1 MALPSNKPAEFFKA
15 NQNQATCLRQ
25 PLIREAWYNESFP
38 SEWTDGIIIKI
49 PKKGN
54 LRECDNW
61 RGNYVLPAVSKIIAK
76 VILERKDPLISAIE
90 AEQAGFKAGGKS
102 NHRTV
107 QRIAVRSAYGF
118 HRF

>member
-1 MALPSNKPAEFFKA
+1 MALPSNKTAGIDGIPAEFFKA

-61 RGNYVLPAVSKIIAK
+61 RGVCVLPAFSKIIAK
-76 VILERKDPLISAIE
+76 VILEHIKDPLISTID
-90 AEQAGFKAGGKS
+90 AEQVGYRAGPSK
-102 NHRTV
+102 NV
-107 QRIAVRSAYGF
+107 
-118 HRF
+118 